1 MKRYA
6 RRKKFKVKKLFIL
19 LFTVMLCVMAGK
31 VLHSSLTTPF
41 LGNITHHMASEDH
54 GWNLILVNR
63 ENYIPADYEV
73 QLTEL
78 SNGKKV
84 DSRIYPELQ
93 EMFNAARAQGYGL
106 FVREGYRTQEEQQQL
121 MNEKIEAYENEG
133 KSKSEA
139 KKLAEQWVAIPGT
152 SEHQL
157 GIAVDINADTTAL
170 FDTLPAGRMKQRSYT
185 VDTPG
190 LSALLLCD
198 IVTQSGNGI
207 KMIWKQ
213 RHKDVLEE
221 FIKRVEKTLSED
233 SIEDKIEKLNRSV
246 YNIQYKRKKL
256 LENYLEGVV
265 AKDIYEETDVG
276 YEKKLSEAKTQ
287 LSMLEQQYDNE
298 GSLQRRLADFR
309 KALSKNQILEE
320 FDRGIFESI
329 IEKVIVGG
337 YDENGEKDPYKII
350 FIYKTGFKN
359 EIGNAKERFGKKSKA
374 VETAKEMC
382 SHIVDEVKDVCSYV
396 SDNTCGDGCS
406 LVQKNSR

>member
-1 MKRYA
+1 MKRYK

-133 KSKSEA
+133 KSKPEA

-157 GIAVDINADTTAL
+157 GIAVDINADTTKSSR
-170 FDTLPAGRMKQRSYT
+170 D
-185 VDTPG
+185 
-190 LSALLLCD
+190 
-198 IVTQSGNGI
+198 
-207 KMIWKQ
+207 
-213 RHKDVLEE
+213 DVYNWLEE
-221 FIKRVEKTLSED
+221 NAHTYGFIKRYPSNKTD
-233 SIEDKIEKLNRSV
+233 IT
-246 YNIQYKRKKL
+246 
-256 LENYLEGVV
+256 GVINEPWHYRYV
-265 AKDIYEETDVG
+265 GKEAASAIYSQG
-276 YEKKLSEAKTQ
+276 
-287 LSMLEQQYDNE
+287 
-298 GSLQRRLADFR
+298 
-309 KALSKNQILEE
+309 ICLEE
-320 FDRGIFESI
+320 Y
-329 IEKVIVGG
+329 IETL
-337 YDENGEKDPYKII
+337 E
-350 FIYKTGFKN
+350 
-359 EIGNAKERFGKKSKA
+359 
-374 VETAKEMC
+374 
-382 SHIVDEVKDVCSYV
+382 
-396 SDNTCGDGCS
+396 
-406 LVQKNSR
+406 